1 MFQFL
6 KKSKK
11 SVSPLAGSTSPM
23 PVSTDSS
30 TTTKPVYKGNCD
42 SKHWASIQFAFK
54 SGNRN
59 FFCWNQDIMVAWE
72 RMEAA
77 KSIYRELEYHINPGV
92 LSLHFETVET
102 LLKNPKVKNEDKLFK
117 IAEIN
122 SRMKE
127 LQGLSIDIDT
137 QIRLATVKFFD
148 EYEDPFKFDYKY
160 NVEKVKFWASNN
172 DVATFFLNLPQNQY
186 LTSSTE
192 LQENLMNSLK
202 AISVLNI
209 KNMEYHSTLMNS
221 ENISQDLQ
229 KELDLHKELEQ
240 TLKAWS
246 DVPITN
252 TI

>member
-23 PVSTDSS
+23 PLSTDSS

-54 SGNRN
+54 SGDKNYY
-59 FFCWNQDIMVAWE
+59 CWNQDIMIAWE

-77 KSIYRELEYHINPGV
+77 KSIYRELEYHLNPAM
-92 LSLHFETVET
+92 LALHFESIENM
-102 LLKNPKVKNEDKLFK
+102 LKNPKVKNEDKLFK
-117 IAEIN
+117 IAEMN

-127 LQGLSIDIDT
+127 LQTLNIDIDT
-137 QIRLATVKFFD
+137 QIRLASVKFFD
-148 EYEDPFKFDYKY
+148 EYENPFSFDYKY
-160 NVEKVKFWASNN
+160 NVDKIKFWSENS
-172 DVATFFLNLPQNQY
+172 DVASFFLNLPQNQY
-186 LTSSTE
+186 LTSSIE
-192 LQENLMNSLK
+192 LQENLLNTLK
-202 AISVLNI
+202 AVSVLNL
-209 KNMEYHSTLMNS
+209 KNMEFHSTLMNS
-221 ENISQDLQ
+221 ENISLDIQ

>member
-11 SVSPLAGSTSPM
+11 SVLPLAGSISPM

-30 TTTKPVYKGNCD
+30 TTTKPIYKGNCD
-42 SKHWASIQFAFK
+42 SKHWPSIQFAFK
-54 SGNRN
+54 SGDKNYY
-59 FFCWNQDIMVAWE
+59 CWNQDIMVAWE

-77 KSIYRELEYHINPGV
+77 KSIYRELEYHINPAM
-92 LSLHFETVET
+92 LALHFETVEN
-102 LLKNPKVKNEDKLFK
+102 LLKNPKTKNEDKLFK
-117 IAEIN
+117 IAELN

-127 LQGLSIDIDT
+127 LQGLAIDIDT

-186 LTSSTE
+186 LTSSIE
-192 LQENLMNSLK
+192 LQENLRNTLK

-229 KELDLHKELEQ
+229 KDLDLHKELEL